1 MQYNKKN
8 ILFKIFAS
16 YLRFLKELRCSRA
29 RNMRDDSVLFFKI
42 KGELKLVVSIMD
54 AENFVEGLDVNVRG
68 LYPSKYKIHGLRK
81 DNMERAFFA
90 FLFKKGIYEKYM
102 EYSSG
107 HHTRAV
113 VLHNEVMRWVDAGG
127 FFWNDTDEGTEFW
140 RGISHEWKDFCIT
153 TPILDE

>member
-1 MQYNKKN
+1 M
-8 ILFKIFAS
+8 FKIFAS
-16 YLRFLKELRCSRA
+16 YLRFLKELRSSRA

-54 AENFVEGLDVNVRG
+54 AQNFVEGLDVNVRG
-68 LYPSKYKIHGLRK
+68 LYPSKYKICGTRK
-81 DNMERAFFA
+81 YKMENAFFA
-90 FLFKKGIYEKYM
+90 FLFKKGIYEKYI

-107 HHTRAV
+107 HYTRPV
-113 VLHNEVMRWVDAGG
+113 VLHDEVMRWVDAGG
-127 FFWNDTDEGTEFW
+127 FFWNDTDEGPEFW

>member
-1 MQYNKKN
+1 MQYNRKN

-16 YLRFLKELRCSRA
+16 YLRFLKELRSSRA

-42 KGELKLVVSIMD
+42 KGELKLVASIMD
-54 AENFVEGLDVNVRG
+54 AQNFVEGLDVNVRG
-68 LYPSKYKIHGLRK
+68 LYPSKYKICGTRK
-81 DNMERAFFA
+81 YKMENAFFA

-102 EYSSG
+102 EYSSR

-113 VLHNEVMRWVDAGG
+113 VLHDEVMHWVDAGG
-127 FFWNDTDEGTEFW
+127 FFWNDTDEGPEFW